1 MLRSYFHFIEEN
13 LKYFKKRK
21 MDLAQGVNMGVG
33 SEGVSSLIFKSSCF
47 SMPPQLKYSC
57 YQDSSVIR
65 SCFVHLVF
73 GLRKALSW
81 DSMKDAHFTC
91 FQELHPK

>member
-1 MLRSYFHFIEEN
+1 MKGLAVQFLNLRVFQCRH
-13 LKYFKKRK
+13 K
-21 MDLAQGVNMGVG
+21 
-33 SEGVSSLIFKSSCF
+33 
-47 SMPPQLKYSC
+47 LKYSC

-81 DSMKDAHFTC
+81 DSMKVKVEDAHLLAFRNC
-91 FQELHPK
+91 IQSELE